1 MIRKVGKKK
10 YGMAA
15 NHNNS
20 DIDHNLRFIFDCQMG
35 GKRSHYLKILSLIL
49 GGSETFDS
57 PKTGQKPIRP
67 KTAVSESAAGSRVRC
82 SRNDRYDAFPV
93 AAGIASVNR

>member
-35 GKRSHYLKILSLIL
+35 GKQTVVRN
-49 GGSETFDS
+49 
-57 PKTGQKPIRP
+57 
-67 KTAVSESAAGSRVRC
+67 AVGK
-82 SRNDRYDAFPV
+82 RNAEAVQRRK
-93 AAGIASVNR
+93 GIP

>member
-10 YGMAA
+10 YGMAANHNAA

-35 GKRSHYLKILSLIL
+35 GKRCAKRI
-49 GGSETFDS
+49 F
-57 PKTGQKPIRP
+57 
-67 KTAVSESAAGSRVRC
+67 
-82 SRNDRYDAFPV
+82 
-93 AAGIASVNR
+93 

>member
-35 GKRSHYLKILSLIL
+35 GKRCAKRI
-49 GGSETFDS
+49 F
-57 PKTGQKPIRP
+57 
-67 KTAVSESAAGSRVRC
+67 
-82 SRNDRYDAFPV
+82 
-93 AAGIASVNR
+93 